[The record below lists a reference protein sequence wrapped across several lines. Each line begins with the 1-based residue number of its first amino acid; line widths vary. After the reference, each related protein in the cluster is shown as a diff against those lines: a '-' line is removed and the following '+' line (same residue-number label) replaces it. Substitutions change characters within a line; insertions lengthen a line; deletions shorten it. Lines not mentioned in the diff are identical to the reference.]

1 MAAADDSVK
10 DGSLSWDSMPFQV
23 RIGQSFKNIN
33 QVIAYKTAMFDNSSP
48 YGSLKNYESKLEQYT
63 SSDALKN
70 IVDRFKD
77 DTTGNPSNST
87 YDQVKDELKKFYGLD
102 EEGDTYDLPVMRPYF
117 RDTRV
122 GANDAINCIWQFN
135 RDDDIMHP
143 VNTIYTEDN
152 GCIGLG
158 RVYSSTTEQNQQIC
172 WITFGI
178 PYFTKMAAFFKNA
191 FDNDL
196 IKLNQNGYI
205 EDNINS
211 DTSTAKLAGV
221 FGSAIGLAFALPALP
236 IKWGI
241 TAIEATRNQY
251 PVNRFYELR
260 GMMPLYYKYVDSIL
274 AQWLVSTG
282 MYDNGPEKGKSV
294 AADPDYIPDA
304 LKATG
309 AGIHDILKRRAQ
321 NAYLGNLTKD
331 DIRDIEH
338 DNKIR
343 NEFLQKTPPGV
354 KTTVE
359 SGKTALNIAA
369 GFNSTVT
376 ESAPKLSAAAGTTTS
391 DDEVDAYTD
400 AYAGWKDTFVST
412 SLGSTQFLGF
422 RIEKSVDASES
433 FSNSTSPS
441 SFAESFNNTVR
452 ETAAKTT
459 DYGLKGGTG
468 IDVLDSMV
476 QAGSNIIQ
484 SAMKTLNDFGLFDLT
499 GLSSAVSTGAFID
512 VPEQYSGSDF
522 SKSHSISFQLRSPY
536 GDMVSIYQSII
547 VPLAC
552 ILAGALPRQAG
563 ANSYNQPFLCRV
575 YCKGMFSI
583 PMGIIDSISIKRGSS
598 EFGWTY
604 NNLPTC
610 IDVSIGI
617 KDMSPVMYMGLLE
630 PGWTTLWATDS
641 SFKEYLLT
649 LSGTGLFE
657 RISVLARMR
666 RNFQFKAHK
675 LRNYYFNPSFWSH
688 EVSQW
693 APVRVVAAL
702 VPKTTISHR

>member
-1 MAAADDSVK
+1 MAETESSVK

-23 RIGQSFKNIN
+23 RIGQSFTNIN
-33 QVIAYKTAMFDNSSP
+33 QVLAYKAAMFDNSSP
-48 YGSLKNYESKLEQYT
+48 YGSLKNFESKAEQFA
-63 SSDALKN
+63 SADSIQDVVN
-70 IVDRFKD
+70 IFKD
-77 DTTGNPSNST
+77 DTTGNPDNST
-87 YDQVKDELKKFYGLD
+87 YDKVKEDLKEMYGLD
-102 EEGDTYDLPVMRPYF
+102 EEGDVYDIPVMRPYF

-143 VNTIYTEDN
+143 VNTIYKEDD

-158 RVYSSTTEQNQQIC
+158 RVYSNTTEQNQQIC

-178 PYFTKMAAFFKNA
+178 PYYTKMAAFYKNA

-205 EDNINS
+205 EDNITTN
-211 DTSTAKLAGV
+211 TSTTKLAGI
-221 FGSAIGLAFALPALP
+221 FGSAIGLAFAIPALP
-236 IKWGI
+236 IKWTI
-241 TAIEATRNQY
+241 QAIAATHNNY

-282 MYDNGPEKGKSV
+282 MYDNGPEKGQSWT
-294 AADPDYIPDA
+294 ADPDYIPDA

-309 AGIHDILKRRAQ
+309 ASIHDITKRKAL
-321 NAYLGNLTKD
+321 NAYIGQVS
-331 DIRDIEH
+331 RSDIEEVDD
-338 DNKIR
+338 DNDSR
-343 NEFLQKTPPGV
+343 NAFLRKTPPGV
-354 KTTVE
+354 TTTT
-359 SGKTALNIAA
+359 GGDQALNIASSY
-369 GFNSTVT
+369 NS
-376 ESAPKLSAAAGTTTS
+376 SIKDAAAKLSGAAGTTSSSS
-391 DDEVDAYTD
+391 DDDAYTD
-400 AYAGWKDTFVST
+400 VYAGWTDTFT
-412 SLGSTQFLGF
+412 SNMLGATQFLGF

-441 SFAESFNNTVR
+441 SFAETFNSTVR
-452 ETAAKTT
+452 DTAAKSA

-468 IDVLDSMV
+468 IDAVDTLV
-476 QAGSNIIQ
+476 KAGGNMIEA
-484 SAMKTLNDFGLFDLT
+484 AMKTLNDFGMFDLT
-499 GLSSAVSTGAFID
+499 GLSSAVSTGAFLD

-522 SKSHSISFQLRSPY
+522 NKSHSISFQLRSPY

-563 ANSYNQPFLCRV
+563 SNSYNQPFLCRA

-583 PMGIIDSISIKRGSS
+583 PMGIIDSVSIKRGSS

-610 IDVSIGI
+610 VDVTISI

-630 PGWTTLWATDS
+630 PGWTDLWGADS

-649 LSGTGLFE
+649 LSGAGLFE
-657 RISVLARMR
+657 RISIMARMR

-693 APVRVVAAL
+693 APARVVAAII
-702 VPKTTISHR
+702 PKTTISHR